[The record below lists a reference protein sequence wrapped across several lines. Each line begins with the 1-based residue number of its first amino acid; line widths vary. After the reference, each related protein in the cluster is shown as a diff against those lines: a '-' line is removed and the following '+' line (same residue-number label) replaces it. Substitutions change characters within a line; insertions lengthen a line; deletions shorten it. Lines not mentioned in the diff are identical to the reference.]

1 MQRSRRRKLLRA
13 AKRDPRYLMA
23 VRGRDHLRHVAYK
36 GVNRA
41 TRRSLAAGA
50 IEPTQRNALRE
61 AYGQIRAALR

>member
-23 VRGRDHLRHVAYK
+23 
-36 GVNRA
+36 VNRA